1 VIRDYY
7 SRKSYTIPYADTA
20 VKAVTDIIVTGNAVE
35 RVTLDWE
42 LLNKTTVTTRTVRT
56 EPKLAVTI
64 GGGLTFSIPD
74 RKPGF
79 ELVLGVNIRRNQVY
93 AGYDFVNM
101 TPRIGWQ
108 YQIFRN

>member
-1 VIRDYY
+1 M
-7 SRKSYTIPYADTA
+7 
-20 VKAVTDIIVTGNAVE
+20 KAVTDIIVTGNAVE

-56 EPKLAVTI
+56 EPKLAVTL
-64 GGGLTFSIPD
+64 GCGLTFSIPD

>member
-1 VIRDYY
+1 MAARLTCAAETNVGLKRTNNEDNYGMVPSQGLYVLADGMGGHASGQVASTMCVSHVAQFIC
-7 SRKSYTIPYADTA
+7 DTA
-20 VKAVTDIIVTGNAVE
+20 
-35 RVTLDWE
+35 
-42 LLNKTTVTTRTVRT
+42 
-56 EPKLAVTI
+56 
-64 GGGLTFSIPD
+64 

-79 ELVLGVNIRRNQVY
+79 EFVVGVNIRRNQVY

>member
-1 VIRDYY
+1 MIRDYY
-7 SRKSYTIPYADTA
+7 SRKSYSIPYADTA
-20 VKAVTDIIVTGNAVE
+20 IKAVTDITVTGNAVE

-56 EPKLAVTI
+56 EPKLAVTL

-79 ELVLGVNIRRNQVY
+79 EVVLGVNIWRNQVY